1 MSKDRE
7 RTHQHLD
14 QEIEVLRG
22 RLAVLKAAEAGRLA
36 AAAEAGRI
44 AAEEQ
49 AESLAAIGRLAIELA
64 SAPPEVDALPI
75 LAEALRSISGAMAVG
90 ISLYDAGSHELV
102 VRTIVPGARLLPRV
116 AQILGRD
123 LIGVRVPVSH
133 ELYQEMVTEVIR
145 IQKSLWVTL
154 FGAIPRA
161 VADTVQKALGID
173 HFAGL
178 ALCHGGELLGS
189 AVLVMP
195 GKAPSPPVEALQ
207 LFAHLAAAWL
217 RRRQAEEALR
227 ESEERYRT
235 LVETSPDGIVLLDLS
250 GAILMINQQMLK
262 LYGGDGEE
270 LLGQR
275 APEFLAPAEQPR
287 AWQGL
292 ATLTERKSF
301 KADVYHL
308 PHKDGGSFPAA
319 IRATLVEDAS
329 GQPQAALIVVRDIT
343 EEQRMEKAL
352 QQRNLELEMRMGE
365 LRHTQ
370 AQLIQSAK
378 MAAVGELAAG
388 VAHELNNP
396 LNSVLA
402 SAELLL
408 ERAELEGR
416 DRERME
422 AIARQAGRAR
432 DIIRNLL
439 DFARQRGTLC
449 DWADVNQV
457 LGDSLSLLRQ
467 RLQNGGITLVENYA
481 PGLPPLLLNASQIK
495 EVFLSLVLNALQAM
509 PAGGRLVVRTEQ
521 RGDRVA
527 VTFADDGEGIADD
540 VLPRIFEP
548 FYTTRPV
555 GQGTGLG
562 LSVSLGIVQDHGGT
576 MQVESQLGEGATFV
590 VWLPLPKEREDLD
603 TPLQSEP
610 AAR

>member
-1 MSKDRE
+1 M
-7 RTHQHLD
+7 
-14 QEIEVLRG
+14 QEEIAALRS
-22 RLAVLKAAEAGRLA
+22 RLAVLEAAHSGQADARAEAR
-36 AAAEAGRI
+36 R
-44 AAEEQ
+44 Q

-64 SAPPEVDALPI
+64 SAPPEADALPI
-75 LAEALRSISGAMAVG
+75 LAEALRSISGAMATG
-90 ISLYDAGSHELV
+90 IGLYDAGTRELV

-116 AQILGRD
+116 AQLLGRD
-123 LIGVRVPVSH
+123 LVGIRVPVSP

-145 IQKSLWVTL
+145 IEKSLWATM
-154 FGAIPRA
+154 FGALPRA
-161 VADTVQKALGID
+161 VADTVQKALSID

-189 AVLVMP
+189 AVLVMSE
-195 GKAPSPPVEALQ
+195 KTPSPSVEVLH

-217 RRRQAEEALR
+217 RRQQAEEALR

-250 GAILMINQQMLK
+250 GRILMINQQMLK

-275 APEFLAPAEQPR
+275 ALEFLAPAEQPR
-287 AWQGL
+287 AWEGL
-292 ATLTERKSF
+292 ADLPQRKSF

-308 PHKDGGSFPAA
+308 PRKDGGGFPAA
-319 IRATLVEDAS
+319 IRATLIEDAS
-329 GQPQAALIVVRDIT
+329 GRPQAALIVVRDIT
-343 EEQRMEKAL
+343 EEQRLEKAL

-365 LRHTQ
+365 LRRTQ

-396 LNSVLA
+396 LNSVLG
-402 SAELLL
+402 SSELLL
-408 ERAELEGR
+408 ERARLDGR
-416 DRERME
+416 DRERLE
-422 AIARQAGRAR
+422 AIARQAWRAS

-439 DFARQRGTLC
+439 DFARQRGTLR

-457 LGDSLSLLRQ
+457 VSDSLSLLRQ
-467 RLQNGGITLVENYA
+467 RLENDGVILVEEYA
-481 PGLPPLLLNASQIK
+481 DDLPPLLLNASRLK
-495 EVFLSLVLNALQAM
+495 EVFLSLTLNALQAM
-509 PAGGRLVVRTEQ
+509 PEGGRLTVRTEQ

-527 VTFADDGEGIADD
+527 VTFVDDGEGIVAD
-540 VLPRIFEP
+540 VQQRIFEP

-576 MQVESQLGEGATFV
+576 IQVDSRPGKGATFV
-590 VWLPLPKEREDLD
+590 VWLPVEKIDSETVD
-603 TPLQSEP
+603 TPAGPDLSQPEP
-610 AAR
+610 MAR